1 MAEGPIRAPNG
12 AVAVAAS
19 AGGVEAL
26 STFARSLPADFPGVV
41 LIVLHLPEAGPSV
54 LPHILA
60 RTSALRVAQATT
72 CTRLEAGTMLVAP
85 PGQHLR
91 VAGQHAVLDR
101 GPRENG
107 HRPSAD
113 ALFRSVAEAFGP
125 RAAGVVLSGTMD
137 DGAAGL
143 RQIAERG
150 GFTVVQTPTEAAFP
164 GMPAAAIAEAR
175 PDKVCPAEA
184 IGPALATWIAGL
196 GPPSTADLT
205 HDEPGTAATADPL
218 DGLDTADPLDGEE
231 RRPGDDAELSAFTCP
246 ECGGTLRVERS
257 HGAERFRCRVGHAFS
272 ASGLLAGKQD
282 ALEAAL
288 WAAIVAL
295 EERVDLSRRLVR
307 RLAGTR
313 PSRLARYRED
323 IERATGRIELLRAVV
338 DDLAREPFVD
348 DGQAELAGRPDDTED
363 AKRDDDGPTV

>member
-1 MAEGPIRAPNG
+1 MAEGPIRAPHG
-12 AVAVAAS
+12 VAAVAAS
-19 AGGVEAL
+19 AGGVGAL
-26 STFARSLPADFPGVV
+26 STFARSLPAAFPGVV
-41 LIVLHLPEAGPSV
+41 LVVLHLPEAGPSV
-54 LPHILA
+54 LPHIIA

-91 VAGQHAVLDR
+91 VTGQRAVLDR

-113 ALFRSVAEAFGP
+113 ALFRSVAEACGP

-150 GFTVVQTPTEAAFP
+150 DFTVIQSPSGAAFP
-164 GMPAAAIAEAR
+164 GMPSAAIAGSR
-175 PDKVCPAEA
+175 PDKACPAAE
-184 IGPALATWIAGL
+184 IGSALAAWIAGL
-196 GPPSTADLT
+196 EPPSAADLM
-205 HDEPGTAATADPL
+205 HDEHDTVNTVNTVNTADPL
-218 DGLDTADPLDGEE
+218 DTLDGEE
-231 RRPGDDAELSAFTCP
+231 RRQVDDAELSAFTCP
-246 ECGGTLRVERS
+246 ECGGTLRVERA
-257 HGAERFRCRVGHAFS
+257 HGTERFRCRVGHAFS

-295 EERVDLSRRLVR
+295 EERVDLPHRLVR
-307 RLAGTR
+307 RLGGAR

-323 IERATGRIELLRAVV
+323 IERATARIELLRGVV
-338 DDLAREPFVD
+338 DDLARQPLD
-348 DGQAELAGRPDDTED
+348 DGQAELAGGPDDAED
-363 AKRDDDGPTV
+363 AESNGDGLTV